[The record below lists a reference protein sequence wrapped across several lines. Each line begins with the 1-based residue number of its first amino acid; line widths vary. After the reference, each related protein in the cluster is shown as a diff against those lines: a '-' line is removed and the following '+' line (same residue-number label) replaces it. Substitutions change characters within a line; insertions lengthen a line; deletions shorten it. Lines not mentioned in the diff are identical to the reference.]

1 MWRSVYEMAEMIE
14 YELSAAE
21 ATQLDL
27 ISGDAVASL
36 ATRRSGA
43 LGARFGMR
51 AKAAS
56 VAFTAVHS
64 ASATVDVPHDT
75 RFARQQA
82 MEAIAEFGHV
92 IPDPNGTKDGSVW
105 GIVRSGLMNMVP
117 ALVRVDIEPSAGGS
131 IARVVAMGR
140 EGLIK
145 QRIGAKAADRIG
157 IAMQADRGS
166 NTVQ

>member
-21 ATQLDL
+21 TTQLDL

-43 LGARFGMR
+43 WGPRFGMR
-51 AKAAS
+51 
-56 VAFTAVHS
+56 FTAVHS
-64 ASATVDVPHDT
+64 ASATVDVPRDT

-157 IAMQADRGS
+157 IAMQADRGN